1 MKKARTL
8 LAIWLALILT
18 LTLFPTAL
26 ATGDD
31 GGSATPNPLTTDK
44 QVDWNVDNNVTI
56 TSNKPGSVP
65 VDQNFAFSF
74 KATDGYEIDSVEFK
88 IGNQII
94 RNNLDDLTPADGV
107 YTYSFSAQSLAAS
120 EGNVSITITAKALS
134 QSDPNPQATYTVR
147 YTGEGADVSEEI
159 PVNAGDSINL
169 KSVNRSGYILKG
181 WREIGGKETILPPGD
196 SYKPTGDVTLQA
208 VWAVTVTYA
217 GEGAGVSGSPEVVVV
232 GEAMNL
238 KNVSRPGYTLKGWKV
253 GNTEEILAV
262 GSEYKP
268 TKSITLTAVWGQDVT
283 VTYSEGEP
291 AAAGNSQK
299 LEVGDI
305 ITVAEPDSNKIPA
318 GKIFTGWK
326 ASDGKTYQPGDK
338 ITLTETNLTLT
349 AQYDDKVIVKFAK
362 ENNSGNVSGM
372 PSDTEAPYNQ
382 SYKLPTKEPSRTD
395 GSYEFG
401 RWRLNFNGNTYTY
414 SAGATIN
421 WASIGVDAGD
431 TVTFIADF
439 DHHYYA
445 DYDEDDDK
453 PSKPSKPTYDEYRIR
468 ATCSD
473 GGWVSP
479 AGSSYVREGRNLT
492 VTFAPWNG
500 YAIDGVY
507 IDGVLDNRFDGSYT
521 FRDVDENHTIYVR
534 YVRDSG
540 SSGGSSG
547 GGSHWDDDT
556 SPKTGDASAPLSMGL
571 GVGSLAL
578 IAFLVARKMRRA

>member
-1 MKKARTL
+1 MKLK
-8 LAIWLALILT
+8 
-18 LTLFPTAL
+18 
-26 ATGDD
+26 
-31 GGSATPNPLTTDK
+31 
-44 QVDWNVDNNVTI
+44 
-56 TSNKPGSVP
+56 
-65 VDQNFAFSF
+65 
-74 KATDGYEIDSVEFK
+74 
-88 IGNQII
+88 
-94 RNNLDDLTPADGV
+94 
-107 YTYSFSAQSLAAS
+107 
-120 EGNVSITITAKALS
+120 
-134 QSDPNPQATYTVR
+134 
-147 YTGEGADVSEEI
+147 DVS
-159 PVNAGDSINL
+159 
-169 KSVNRSGYILKG
+169 RS
-181 WREIGGKETILPPGD
+181 
-196 SYKPTGDVTLQA
+196 
-208 VWAVTVTYA
+208 
-217 GEGAGVSGSPEVVVV
+217 
-232 GEAMNL
+232 
-238 KNVSRPGYTLKGWKV
+238 GYTLKGWKV

-291 AAAGNSQK
+291 AAAGNPQK

-305 ITVAEPDSNKIPA
+305 ITVAEPDSSKIPA

-401 RWRLNFNGNTYTY
+401 RWKLNFNGKTYTY

-453 PSKPSKPTYDEYRIR
+453 PSRPSKPTYDEYRIR

-479 AGSSYVREGRNLT
+479 AGSTYVREGRNLT
-492 VTFAPWNG
+492 VTFAPYKG

-507 IDGVLDNRFDGSYT
+507 IDGVLDNRYDGSYT

-547 GGSHWDDDT
+547 GGSHWDDNT

>member
-26 ATGDD
+26 AVVG
-31 GGSATPNPLTTDK
+31 
-44 QVDWNVDNNVTI
+44 QTI
-56 TSNKPGSVP
+56 TVQTGEGIELLSKIPSTSTTEEIIVTY
-65 VDQNFAFSF
+65 
-74 KATDGYEIDSVEFK
+74 KAADGYESPVCNVTVGSSTYNGVPTPNTDGSFSLTIPNDAITEPVTISLSATKSESAQPIDDGAEKETNGWTFDYIRGDTKGITEFPK
-88 IGNQII
+88 
-94 RNNLDDLTPADGV
+94 DLTGQAAGTEITLPTAKRTGYFLTGWTIDDKQYSVGSVYTLPKEPAGAVKNAYPIWEEGLTITYTDGV
-107 YTYSFSAQSLAAS
+107 EDLEVFKDFTECVQHNVACTVANAQ
-120 EGNVSITITAKALS
+120 T
-134 QSDPNPQATYTVR
+134 
-147 YTGEGADVSEEI
+147 
-159 PVNAGDSINL
+159 
-169 KSVNRSGYILKG
+169 RSGY
-181 WREIGGKETILPPGD
+181 TF
-196 SYKPTGDVTLQA
+196 
-208 VWAVTVTYA
+208 
-217 GEGAGVSGSPEVVVV
+217 
-232 GEAMNL
+232 
-238 KNVSRPGYTLKGWKV
+238 KGWKV
-253 GNTEEILAV
+253 GGTDQILDAGASYV
-262 GSEYKP
+262 P
-268 TKSITLTAVWGQDVT
+268 TANITMTAVWEQNVT
-283 VTYSEGEP
+283 VKYDNGSPVSYTVGETIT
-291 AAAGNSQK
+291 
-299 LEVGDI
+299 LEKP
-305 ITVAEPDSNKIPA
+305 TAQAPD
-318 GKIFTGWK
+318 GKVFTGWL
-326 ASDGKTYQPGDK
+326 SSYDNKTYQPGDK

-401 RWRLNFNGNTYTY
+401 RWQLTVNGKTYTY

-421 WASIGVDAGD
+421 WASIGVKGGD

-439 DHHYYA
+439 DHHTYP
-445 DYDEDDDK
+445 DRGDDDDR
-453 PSKPSKPTYDEYRIR
+453 PSKPTYDEYRIR

-479 AGSSYVREGRNLT
+479 AGSTYVREGRNLT
-492 VTFAPWNG
+492 VTFAPYKG

-578 IAFLVARKMRRA
+578 IALLVARKMRRA

>member
-1 MKKARTL
+1 MKKARTP

-26 ATGDD
+26 AEPTEPSTTPQMATITFDNGDAPDGVTVPSLIEKEVGAKYHIAEGTVPGTWEGHTFLGWVSSANPGKLLQPGDNIAKVPEGGLTLTAQWEEAKTPDD
-31 GGSATPNPLTTDK
+31 GTDSESDNGETSTPPNNDNDPNSPSGGTGTPLAETVNIDYTGAGS
-44 QVDWNVDNNVTI
+44 
-56 TSNKPGSVP
+56 P
-65 VDQNFAFSF
+65 VD
-74 KATDGYEIDSVEFK
+74 KM
-88 IGNQII
+88 
-94 RNNLDDLTPADGV
+94 
-107 YTYSFSAQSLAAS
+107 
-120 EGNVSITITAKALS
+120 
-134 QSDPNPQATYTVR
+134 
-147 YTGEGADVSEEI
+147 
-159 PVNAGDSINL
+159 
-169 KSVNRSGYILKG
+169 
-181 WREIGGKETILPPGD
+181 
-196 SYKPTGDVTLQA
+196 DVT
-208 VWAVTVTYA
+208 WSKGTKYTIA
-217 GEGAGVSGSPEVVVV
+217 GAPS
-232 GEAMNL
+232 N
-238 KNVSRPGYTLKGWKV
+238 PGYNFKGWKDTKTGTIYDPGAEITPTEDITLETFWVQNVEVTYNEGSTFNKKYPDV
-253 GNTEEILAV
+253 GAYIIE
-262 GSEYKP
+262 KP
-268 TKSITLTAVWGQDVT
+268 TVT
-283 VTYSEGEP
+283 PS
-291 AAAGNSQK
+291 
-299 LEVGDI
+299 D
-305 ITVAEPDSNKIPA
+305 
-318 GKIFTGWK
+318 KIFTGWLSNDNK
-326 ASDGKTYQPGDK
+326 IYQPGTE
-338 ITLTETNLTLT
+338 ITLTANAPLILT
-349 AQYDDKVIVKFAK
+349 AQYAGKITVQFAK
-362 ENNSGNVSGM
+362 ENNSGKVSGM
-372 PSDTEAPYNQ
+372 PLNTEVPADQKYQ
-382 SYKLPTKEPSRTD
+382 LPTKEPSRTD

-401 RWRLNFNGNTYTY
+401 RWRLNFNGKTYTY

-439 DHHYYA
+439 DHHTYP
-445 DYDEDDDK
+445 DRGDDDDR

-507 IDGVLDNRFDGSYT
+507 IDGVLDNRYDGSYT

>member
-26 ATGDD
+26 ATGDGTEPT
-31 GGSATPNPLTTDK
+31 GGATFTPH
-44 QVDWNVDNNVTI
+44 QVI
-56 TSNKPGSVP
+56 
-65 VDQNFAFSF
+65 
-74 KATDGYEIDSVEFK
+74 IDSTGAK
-88 IGNQII
+88 IT
-94 RNNLDDLTPADGV
+94 DLTPGQSFTSDASGATITFKIAEGYEWDYFQVYVTATGHVADKCELSVDEASGV
-107 YTYSFSAQSLAAS
+107 YTLTIPAEVITNKVAVKLFTEKAATPS
-120 EGNVSITITAKALS
+120 TDTEGDGSDDDHTTPSTPQGDDSNPDEGEPDGSGTPAESGKTFTITYAGAG
-134 QSDPNPQATYTVR
+134 
-147 YTGEGADVSEEI
+147 TG
-159 PVNAGDSINL
+159 
-169 KSVNRSGYILKG
+169 
-181 WREIGGKETILPPGD
+181 
-196 SYKPTGDVTLQA
+196 
-208 VWAVTVTYA
+208 VTVTPPPTVKE
-217 GEGAGVSGSPEVVVV
+217 GES
-232 GEAMNL
+232 
-238 KNVSRPGYTLKGWKV
+238 YTVKDVIPTYGGFNFKGWERSD
-253 GNTEEILAV
+253 TETVVEPKDSFIPESDV
-262 GSEYKP
+262 
-268 TKSITLTAVWGQDVT
+268 TLTAVWVENVKITYTEGSDSWSETPDVGT
-283 VTYSEGEP
+283 TYTI
-291 AAAGNSQK
+291 AAPKS
-299 LEVGDI
+299 I
-305 ITVAEPDSNKIPA
+305 PDS
-318 GKIFTGWK
+318 KIFTGWK
-326 ASDGKTYQPGDK
+326 SGDTIYKSGDK
-338 ITLTETNLTLT
+338 LELKSGDADLTLT

-401 RWRLNFNGNTYTY
+401 RWQLTVNGKTYTY

-421 WASIGVDAGD
+421 WASIGVKGGD

-439 DHHYYA
+439 DHHTYP
-445 DYDEDDDK
+445 DRGDDDDR
-453 PSKPSKPTYDEYRIR
+453 PSKPTYDEYRIR

-492 VTFAPWNG
+492 VTFAPYKG

>member
-26 ATGDD
+26 AD
-31 GGSATPNPLTTDK
+31 GGDKGTNPDPNGGAATFQPQQVYVDLTNAKITDLNPGQQFNSSEDGA
-44 QVDWNVDNNVTI
+44 TI
-56 TSNKPGSVP
+56 T
-65 VDQNFAFSF
+65 F
-74 KATDGYEIDSVEFK
+74 KIAEGYEWDFFQVYVTSHVT
-88 IGNQII
+88 NQCT
-94 RNNLDDLTPADGV
+94 LTVDETTGV
-107 YTYSFSAQSLAAS
+107 YTLTIPAEVITNKVTVKLFTEKAATPS
-120 EGNVSITITAKALS
+120 TDTDGDGSDDGQTTPSTPQGGGFNPDEGGPGGSGTPAESGKTFTI
-134 QSDPNPQATYTVR
+134 R
-147 YTGEGADVSEEI
+147 YAGYGEG
-159 PVNAGDSINL
+159 
-169 KSVNRSGYILKG
+169 
-181 WREIGGKETILPPGD
+181 
-196 SYKPTGDVTLQA
+196 
-208 VWAVTVTYA
+208 VTVTPPPTVKE
-217 GEGAGVSGSPEVVVV
+217 GESFTVKDSIPTYGGF
-232 GEAMNL
+232 NF
-238 KNVSRPGYTLKGWKV
+238 KGW
-253 GNTEEILAV
+253 ER
-262 GSEYKP
+262 SD
-268 TKSITLTAVWGQDVT
+268 TKTIVDPKDSFIPESDVTLTAVWVENVKITYTEGSDSWSETPDVGT
-283 VTYSEGEP
+283 TYTI
-291 AAAGNSQK
+291 AAPKLTPNS
-299 LEVGDI
+299 
-305 ITVAEPDSNKIPA
+305 
-318 GKIFTGWK
+318 KIFTGWK
-326 ASDGKTYQPGDK
+326 SGDTIYKSGDK
-338 ITLTETNLTLT
+338 LELKSGDADLTLT

-401 RWRLNFNGNTYTY
+401 RWRLNFNGKTYTY

-479 AGSSYVREGRNLT
+479 AGSTYVREGRNLT
-492 VTFAPWNG
+492 VTFAPYKG

-507 IDGVLDNRFDGSYT
+507 IDGVLDNRYDGSYT

-547 GGSHWDDDT
+547 GGSHWDDNT

>member
-26 ATGDD
+26 AD
-31 GGSATPNPLTTDK
+31 GGDKGTKPDPNGGAATFQPQRVYVDLTNAKITDLNPGQQFNSSEDGA
-44 QVDWNVDNNVTI
+44 TI
-56 TSNKPGSVP
+56 T
-65 VDQNFAFSF
+65 
-74 KATDGYEIDSVEFK
+74 FK
-88 IGNQII
+88 IAEGYAWDSFQVYVTATGHVANKCT
-94 RNNLDDLTPADGV
+94 LTVDEASGV
-107 YTYSFSAQSLAAS
+107 YTLTIPAEVITNKVAVKLFTEKAAPAEPQDDGS
-120 EGNVSITITAKALS
+120 GAGKTPSTDTEGDGPDDDHTPPSTPQGGDSNPDEGEPDGSGTPAESGKTFTITYDGAGTGVTE
-134 QSDPNPQATYTVR
+134 DPLPTVKE
-147 YTGEGADVSEEI
+147 GESFTVKDGI
-159 PVNAGDSINL
+159 PTNGGFNF
-169 KSVNRSGYILKG
+169 KG
-181 WREIGGKETILPPGD
+181 WERSDTKTVVKPGD
-196 SYKPTGDVTLQA
+196 SFIPTSNVTLIA
-208 VWAVTVTYA
+208 VWVENVKITYT
-217 GEGAGVSGSPEVVVV
+217 EGSDSWSETPDV
-232 GEAMNL
+232 GTT
-238 KNVSRPGYTLKGWKV
+238 YT
-253 GNTEEILAV
+253 IAA
-262 GSEYKP
+262 P
-268 TKSITLTAVWGQDVT
+268 KSI
-283 VTYSEGEP
+283 P
-291 AAAGNSQK
+291 N
-299 LEVGDI
+299 
-305 ITVAEPDSNKIPA
+305 
-318 GKIFTGWK
+318 GKTFTGWK
-326 ASDGKTYQPGDK
+326 SGDTIYKSGDK
-338 ITLTETNLTLT
+338 LELKSGDADRTLT

-401 RWRLNFNGNTYTY
+401 RWQLTVNGKTYTY

-479 AGSSYVREGRNLT
+479 AGSTYVREGRNLT
-492 VTFAPWNG
+492 VTFAPYKG

-507 IDGVLDNRFDGSYT
+507 IDGVLDNRYDGSYT